1 MNIKRLIRQR
11 NIAAVSALMLL
22 VGASVSAVAASTT
35 YVCVNKTSK
44 VVYFKAKCSSSES
57 RVAIS
62 TAATN
67 GVNGTNGNNG
77 DSAYDLWLKA
87 GNSGTQADFLK
98 SLKGTDGMPGANGSS
113 ASLPFFQRLENAFTC
128 EEKWRLVTSNIYVSD
143 QAGVDR
149 QIAAAGCTQP
159 AWAVQ
164 TFEPPSAN
172 PLTLSSS
179 SYGTPTLTAR
189 QIRRNNAFVDDPY
202 APRMVSVSY
211 SAVIAVQPP
220 SGWALCQ
227 NSDPQISFKGGT
239 GYPKLGYY
247 DSSATDF
254 SVPITNNQATVTGA
268 LSFSDETGLRYPNSL
283 EVFVELCGADSS
295 TPSGLGKKTISAEI
309 QMPAVNP

>member
-67 GVNGTNGNNG
+67 GINGTNGNNG

-87 GNSGTQADFLK
+87 GNSGTAADFLK
-98 SLKGTDGMPGANGSS
+98 SLKGTDGMPGVNGSS

-128 EEKWRLVTSNIYVSD
+128 EEKWRLVTTTIYASD
-143 QAGVDR
+143 LAGVAR
-149 QIAAAGCTQP
+149 QIAAAGCSQP
-159 AWAVQ
+159 DWAVQ
-164 TFEPPSAN
+164 NFQMPESNQLVLASTV
-172 PLTLSSS
+172 
-179 SYGTPTLTAR
+179 YGTPTYKAQQTS
-189 QIRRNNAFVDDPY
+189 RNNTTVDNPY
-202 APRMVSVSY
+202 ASRLITVPY
-211 SAVIAVQPP
+211 TAVISIQVP

-239 GYPKLGYY
+239 GYPKLGY
-247 DSSATDF
+247 TDYAAEDF
-254 SVPITNNQATVTGA
+254 WAPIINNQATITNT
-268 LSFSDETGLRYPNSL
+268 LTFSSSTGLSQTNYL
-283 EVFVELCGADSS
+283 GVYVEICGADPS
-295 TPSGLGKKTISAEI
+295 TPSGLGKKSIGAELR
-309 QMPAVNP
+309 MPAVNP